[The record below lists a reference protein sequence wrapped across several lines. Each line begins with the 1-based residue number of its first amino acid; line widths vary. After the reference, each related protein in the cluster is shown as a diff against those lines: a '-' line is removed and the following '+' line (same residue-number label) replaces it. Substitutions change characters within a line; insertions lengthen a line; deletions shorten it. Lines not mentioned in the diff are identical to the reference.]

1 MADHPG
7 SLDNSIFLESLY
19 ALGVLEKSRRNFS
32 SSKDAFQSFLD
43 FQRKHDLKIPENFL
57 VVVED
62 ELEKCIEIMNKNI
75 HSAVNE
81 GDKNIPY
88 KTTEMNKKD
97 RNVKKGKHRIVKDVP
112 RHEQKETV
120 ELLWNKMEE
129 SKMDISE
136 GSEWYIIET
145 EWFKQWK
152 EWSGF
157 SPSSSSPDVESTDN
171 SSSVAQS
178 TRDNSVEQ
186 PGPIYN
192 SNIIEDQELPLV
204 RGDAILK
211 DNLTEEDDYIIVN
224 KEIWA
229 YLSTIYGGVEILRKG
244 IKNIDKEEDSDLSEF
259 AIEVNL
265 IKIYVFEVP
274 RENKRDYYEVFQA
287 SRNWTF
293 QEVKDRI
300 CAASNIK
307 DEIRIWKIDKPENLD
322 KFYIELEN
330 EWKKYSTLR
339 VDGELFKDLN
349 IPIKDAN
356 FSRDDFLMIEYKIKT
371 TNENGYAFVEVEKKS
386 LEDALSKKAHQALE
400 ENEELK
406 EALKN
411 PKTLG
416 FINADLS
423 LVTSDDSVEGACGLS
438 NLGNTCFMNSALQCM
453 SHTVELTK
461 YF

>member
-1 MADHPG
+1 MNENIN
-7 SLDNSIFLESLY
+7 NSV
-19 ALGVLEKSRRNFS
+19 G
-32 SSKDAFQSFLD
+32 DG
-43 FQRKHDLKIPENFL
+43 
-57 VVVED
+57 
-62 ELEKCIEIMNKNI
+62 NKN
-75 HSAVNE
+75 V
-81 GDKNIPY
+81 PY
-88 KTTEMNKKD
+88 KTTEMNKK
-97 RNVKKGKHRIVKDVP
+97 NKNIKKTAKIKIKDVP
-112 RHEQKETV
+112 IHEQREAV

-129 SKMDISE
+129 NKMDISE

-157 SPSSSSPDVESTDN
+157 SPNFSSQDAESTQN

-178 TRDNSVEQ
+178 TRDSAVEQ

-192 SNIIEDQELPLV
+192 SNIIEIEELPLV
-204 RGDAILK
+204 RGDIILK
-211 DNLTEEDDYIIVN
+211 DNLTEEEDYIIVS
-224 KEIWA
+224 KEIWT
-229 YLSTIYGGVEILRKG
+229 YLYDIYGGREILRKG
-244 IKNIDKEEDSDLSEF
+244 IKNIDKEDDSDLSEF
-259 AIEVNL
+259 AIEVNP

-287 SRNWTF
+287 SRNWTL
-293 QEVKDRI
+293 QEVKERI
-300 CAASNIK
+300 CEASNIK
-307 DEIRIWKIDKPENLD
+307 DEVRVWKLEKPENLD
-322 KFYIELEN
+322 KFYVELEN

-349 IPIKDAN
+349 ISIKDAN
-356 FSRDDFLMIEYKIKT
+356 FSRDDFLMIEYKIRT

-386 LEDALSKKAHQALE
+386 LEDALNKKAHKALQ

-423 LVTSDDSVEGACGLS
+423 LVTSEDSVEGACGLS

-453 SHTVELTK
+453 SHTIELTK